1 MSMLLNRK
9 YGSRLECLFYIL
21 QSLYAKYGTTNSFGL
36 PNIKFDNDD
45 KFNVHRFCNKL
56 TTCVGMNCCPYLI
69 NPLNRSKCYA
79 TQSVESDT
87 TKSKAVSDVGG
98 SLEALGF
105 ITRERR
111 NMFKIS
117 KNGELWL
124 NTSFGTKQWQEQ
136 ALNGV
141 LSYGPIIGLLHKI
154 LSEPEIFSCA
164 GLYVGYPRTEEKV
177 VYEGRTIYL
186 STDSQRD
193 SNTRTLSR
201 LIGWCV
207 AVGIIEPEIV
217 ETNDSPVAYIK
228 YKQFLD
234 APELTIRRFRK
245 TDIFKSIWGKD
256 ILVKN
261 PLSFSRL
268 HKNVGSLRENNIE
281 TLRQLTMQYND
292 RILNRR
298 FVFVYALNYCKENNK
313 ALNIHKLIEIMLQNA
328 DLFFIPGNHPF
339 STMESESAI
348 ADLVGI
354 PFEITQD
361 GSLLPLTKLDVSVL
375 EEDAPD
381 NIVKLTRQIVSQI

>member
-21 QSLYAKYGTTNSFGL
+21 QSLYAKYGTTHSFGL
-36 PNIKFDNDD
+36 QNIKFDDND
-45 KFNVHRFCNKL
+45 KFNVHHFCNKL

-105 ITRERR
+105 ITRESR
-111 NMFKIS
+111 NLFKIS

-124 NTSFGTKQWQEQ
+124 NTNFGTTQWQEQ

-154 LSEPEIFSCA
+154 LSEPETFSCT

-177 VYEGRTIYL
+177 VYEDRTIYL

-207 AVGIIEPEIV
+207 AVGIIEPETAEI
-217 ETNDSPVAYIK
+217 NDSPVAYIK

-245 TDIFKSIWGKD
+245 TDIFKAIWEKD
-256 ILVKN
+256 IFVQN
-261 PLSFSRL
+261 PLSLSRL

-281 TLRQLTMQYND
+281 ILRQLTMQYND

-298 FVFVYALNYCKENNK
+298 FVFVCALNYCKGNNRT
-313 ALNIHKLIEIMLQNA
+313 LNIHKLVEIMLQNA
-328 DLFFIPGNHPF
+328 DLFFIPGNDPF
-339 STMESESAI
+339 ITMESESAI

-354 PFEITQD
+354 PFDIAKD
-361 GSLLPLTKLDVSVL
+361 GSLSPLATLNVSVL
-375 EEDAPD
+375 EEDAPE
-381 NIVKLTRQIVSQI
+381 NIVNITQQIISKL